1 MTSDEPGIVDQD
13 RRAVQ
18 ASLLVVNQVKPD
30 DLARPTPCDRW
41 SLRDL
46 LEHMTA
52 QHHGFAAAC
61 RGDGADPR
69 SWQQPPHTDPVAA
82 YAAGCAAVLA
92 AFAEPGAAA
101 RPFTIPE
108 ISPDIQFP
116 GALAISFHLV
126 DYVVHGWD
134 VARSIGADARGG
146 RRRRGR
152 GARGGQAGPWRSSP
166 AGPGR
171 PVQAGNRGWTA
182 GQRPG
187 PGGRRPGQGAGL
199 AGLTAGP
206 GA

>member
-134 VARSIGADARGG
+134 VARSIGAELAVDDDVAAAALGVARRVPGGAARLAPDAQFRPEIE
-146 RRRRGR
+146 
-152 GARGGQAGPWRSSP
+152 AGPQASALDQAVAALGR
-166 AGPGR
+166 APGW
-171 PVQAGNRGWTA
+171 PD
-182 GQRPG
+182 
-187 PGGRRPGQGAGL
+187 
-199 AGLTAGP
+199 
-206 GA
+206 